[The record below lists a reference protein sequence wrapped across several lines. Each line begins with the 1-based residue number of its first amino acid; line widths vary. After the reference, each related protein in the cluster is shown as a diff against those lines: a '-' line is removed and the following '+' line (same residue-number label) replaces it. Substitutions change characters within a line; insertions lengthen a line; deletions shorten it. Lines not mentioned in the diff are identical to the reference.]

1 MRQWTSLDFSELTRK
16 TKPKKSGTTGQDEK
30 TGKGTKGRRIKPE
43 KSLTSGR
50 PEKAG
55 RDSHGRISVRHKG
68 GGHKRRYRDIDFKR
82 DKKDIPGIVASI
94 EYDPNRSANIALI
107 KYKDGEKRYIIAPKS
122 LAVGAT
128 VVSGPNAPIETGN
141 ALPLENIPLGFTVY
155 NIELTLGKGGQMVRS
170 AGTGALIAA
179 KEGDYVTLK
188 LPSGETRMVFKKCYA
203 TIGTVGN
210 EDHMNTTLGKAGR
223 KRWLGVR
230 PTVRGMAMNPVDH
243 PHGGGE
249 GRSKGIHPVTPW
261 GQPTKG
267 FKTRK
272 KHKPSSRFIVSRG
285 KKK

>member
-1 MRQWTSLDFSELTRK
+1 MGIKTYKPITAGMRQWTSLDYSELSK
-16 TKPKKSGTTGQDEK
+16 K
-30 TGKGTKGRRIKPE
+30 TGPE

-50 PEKAG
+50 PERAG
-55 RDSHGRISVRHKG
+55 RDSNGRISVRHKG
-68 GGHKRRYRDIDFKR
+68 GGHKRLYRIIDFKR
-82 DKKDIPGIVASI
+82 DKIGIPGTVATL

-107 KYKDGEKRYIIAPKS
+107 KYTDGDKRYIIAPKG
-122 LAVGAT
+122 LVVGA
-128 VVSGPNAPIETGN
+128 VIKSGPDAPIEAGN
-141 ALPLENIPLGFTVY
+141 ALPLENIPLGFTVH

-170 AGTGALIAA
+170 AGSGALIAA

-188 LPSGETRMVFKKCYA
+188 LPSGEMRMIFKKCYA

-210 EDHMNTTLGKAGR
+210 EDHMNVTLGKAGR

-249 GRSKGIHPVTPW
+249 GKSKGIHPVSPW

-267 FKTRK
+267 FKTRN